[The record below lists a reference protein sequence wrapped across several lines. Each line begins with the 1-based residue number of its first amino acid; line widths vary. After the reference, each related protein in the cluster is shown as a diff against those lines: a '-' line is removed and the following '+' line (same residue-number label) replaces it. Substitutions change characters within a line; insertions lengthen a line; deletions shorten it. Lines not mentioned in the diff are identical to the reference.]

1 MVKRIGYLRVSTAE
15 QRPDRQID
23 GLRHVCDALHIEKLS
38 ALARVRPVYESII
51 AQLHPGDVFVIWDLD
66 RAYRS
71 AKDALNE
78 LDRLRARGISIH
90 IANLGL
96 DTTTPF
102 GTLLF
107 TVVSALAEFERR
119 LLSQRTREGLA
130 AARKRGKRLGRP
142 PKLSPRQIERA
153 ARLLREKRESL
164 REIATRYG
172 VHPWTL
178 RRAVNSKRPKGKTSH
193 ADGKRDTRRKTGAR
207 GNHRAGT

>member
-1 MVKRIGYLRVSTAE
+1 MVTKRIGYLRVSTAE

-23 GLRHVCDALHIEKLS
+23 GLERVCDELHIETIS
-38 ALARVRPVYESII
+38 AVARVRPVYE
-51 AQLHPGDVFVIWDLD
+51 AVLAGLAPGDLFCIWDLD
-66 RAYRS
+66 RAFRS

-96 DTTTPF
+96 DTNTPY

-107 TVVSALAEFERR
+107 TVVSGLAEFERR

-142 PKLSPRQIERA
+142 PKLKPRQIERA
-153 ARLLREKRESL
+153 ARILRETPRRL
-164 REIATRYG
+164 RELAIHYG

-178 RRAVNSKRPKGKTSH
+178 SRAVKRHSKKPNRRQGNANSKRNP
-193 ADGKRDTRRKTGAR
+193 R
-207 GNHRAGT
+207 